1 MLVHQRVP
9 RKRIHVVTGASQE
22 SKEFADPEPAD
33 PALMS
38 SLKPIPSPRVPWG
51 NPGETMP
58 K

>member
-1 MLVHQRVP
+1 MVLA
-9 RKRIHVVTGASQE
+9 GASQE

-33 PALMS
+33 PALS